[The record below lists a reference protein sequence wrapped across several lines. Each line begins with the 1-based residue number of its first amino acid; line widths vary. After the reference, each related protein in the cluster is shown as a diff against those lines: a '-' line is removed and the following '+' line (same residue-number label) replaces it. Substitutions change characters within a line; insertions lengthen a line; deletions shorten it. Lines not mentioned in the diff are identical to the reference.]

1 MRSYQ
6 AGPTPGS
13 SPILAIGLRHADRAA
28 QHRARV
34 SDPVS
39 HLPACPRVRIEVPKG
54 SFVKR
59 KADGRVD
66 LWSPLPCPY
75 NYGSILGSLAPDGDP
90 YDALVLGPR
99 LPAGRIVSLPA
110 RAVMG
115 FVDEGCDDPKI
126 VCAARPLRASD
137 RRAIHAFFV
146 VYAAFKR
153 LRQRLRGQPGTT
165 VCTGWAPNETFSDR
179 A

>member
-1 MRSYQ
+1 M
-6 AGPTPGS
+6 
-13 SPILAIGLRHADRAA
+13 
-28 QHRARV
+28 
-34 SDPVS
+34 
-39 HLPACPRVRIEVPKG
+39 PKG
-54 SFVKR
+54 SFIKR

-75 NYGSILGSLAPDGDP
+75 NYGSILGTEAPDGDP

-99 LPAGRIVSLPA
+99 LSAGQIVSVPA

-126 VCAARPLRASD
+126 VCAHAPLRPSQ
-137 RRAIHAFFV
+137 RRGILAFFH

-153 LRQRLRGQPGTT
+153 LRQRVRGRPGST
-165 VCTGWAPNETFSDR
+165 VCTGWSVVDR
-179 A
+179 P